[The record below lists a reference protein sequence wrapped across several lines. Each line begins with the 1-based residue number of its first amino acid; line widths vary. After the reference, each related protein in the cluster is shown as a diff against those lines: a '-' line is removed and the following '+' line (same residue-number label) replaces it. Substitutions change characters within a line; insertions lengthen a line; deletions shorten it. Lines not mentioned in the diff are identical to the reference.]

1 MITTMRNI
9 FILLVL
15 STVSLTSFGQSPEI
29 HGYVRNYTG
38 ALTGQ
43 NGDFSIV
50 QNTLDLDI
58 EKSTF
63 NMAFKANPYIYQYA
77 HKDELEYGLREA
89 YIDLYTDNMDIRLG
103 KQQIIWG
110 KADGVFI
117 TDVVSPKDLREF
129 LLPDFDEIR
138 QGITAAKI
146 DYYSGNS
153 TFELVWAP
161 VFVPTHYPEEESIWF
176 PGSFPQN
183 YRIDESEKDLKAGL
197 ENSELF
203 FKYSRLSSTIDI
215 ELMAGHMWD
224 DDPAMHTKRYL
235 DTQTMTVDSV
245 VATPQHHR
253 LSLFGGS
260 FSTQIEGVVLRSEA
274 AYYMGKK
281 FATQSTADIDGIVE
295 KDYAHYLVG
304 ADFVVS
310 GADVSLQFIQET
322 IMDYEDPLE
331 QDEFSNTMTFL
342 ARNDYMNDKLSLEL
356 FAYIGLDNGD
366 ALIRPKATYELH
378 SGLNLIAGANVFTGT
393 QGRFGQYNANDMAY
407 FKLRYDF

>member
-1 MITTMRNI
+1 MTIRRYI
-9 FILLVL
+9 SVLFLL
-15 STVSLTSFGQSPEI
+15 SIVSLNGFGQAPEI

-38 ALTGQ
+38 ALMGQ

-63 NMAFKANPYIYQYA
+63 DMAFKANPYIYQYA
-77 HKDELEYGLREA
+77 HKDELDYGLREA
-89 YIDLYTDNMDIRLG
+89 YIDLYTDKMDIRLG

-117 TDVVSPKDLREF
+117 TDVVSPKDMREF

-146 DYYSGNS
+146 DYFSGNN

-161 VFVPTHYPEEESIWF
+161 VFVPTHYPEKESIWF
-176 PGSFPQN
+176 PGSYPEN
-183 YRIDESEKDLKAGL
+183 YRIDESQKDIKAGL

-215 ELMAGHMWD
+215 EIMAGHMWD
-224 DDPAMHTKRYL
+224 DDPAMHITRYIDQQSL
-235 DTQTMTVDSV
+235 NVDSI
-245 VATPQHHR
+245 VATPKHHR

-260 FSTQIEGVVLRSEA
+260 FSTQLEGVVLRSEA

-281 FATQSTADIDGIVE
+281 FATLNPADMDGITE

-304 ADFVVS
+304 ADFIVG
-310 GADVSLQFIQET
+310 GANVSLQFIQET
-322 IMDYEDPLE
+322 IMDYEDPLA
-331 QDEFSNTMTFL
+331 QDEYSNTMTFL
-342 ARNDYMNDKLSLEL
+342 VNDDYLNDKLTLEL
-356 FAYIGLDNGD
+356 FAYIGLDNED

-378 SGLNLIAGANVFTGT
+378 NGLNLIAGANLFTGT
-393 QGRFGQYNANDMAY
+393 KGHFGQYNENDMAY

>member
-1 MITTMRNI
+1 MIPTLRNI
-9 FILLVL
+9 FILLVF
-15 STVSLTSFGQSPEI
+15 SIVSFTSVGQSPEI

-50 QNTLDLDI
+50 QNTLELDI
-58 EKSTF
+58 EKTTF
-63 NMAFKANPYIYQYA
+63 DMAFKANPYIYQYA
-77 HKDELEYGLREA
+77 HKDELDYGLREA

-129 LLPDFDEIR
+129 LLPNFDEIR

-146 DYYSGNS
+146 DYYSGNN

-161 VFVPTHYPEEESIWF
+161 VFVPTHYPEKESIWF
-176 PGSFPQN
+176 PKSYPDN
-183 YRIDESEKDLKAGL
+183 YIIDKSEKNVKAGL

-203 FKYSRLSSTIDI
+203 FKYSRLSSTFDV
-215 ELMAGHMWD
+215 ELMAGYMWD
-224 DDPAMHTKRYL
+224 DDPAMHTRRYM
-235 DTQTMTVDSV
+235 DPQTMTLDSV
-245 VATPQHHR
+245 VATPRHHR
-253 LSLFGGS
+253 LNLFGGS
-260 FSTQIEGVVLRSEA
+260 VSTEIEGIVLRSEA
-274 AYYMGKK
+274 AYYMDKK
-281 FATQSTADIDGIVE
+281 FATQNPANRDGITE

-304 ADFVVS
+304 VDFIVG
-310 GADVSLQFIQET
+310 GANVSLQFIQET
-322 IMDYEDPLE
+322 IMDYEDPLA
-331 QDEFSNTMTFL
+331 QDEYSNTMTFL
-342 ARNDYMNDKLSLEL
+342 VNDDYLNDKLTLEL
-356 FAYIGLDNGD
+356 FAYIGLDNED

-378 SGLNLIAGANVFTGT
+378 NGLNLITGANLFTGT
-393 QGRFGQYNANDMAY
+393 KGRFGQYNANDMAY